1 MQIVERN
8 FRRNIHLL
16 SPFDNL
22 IIQRERT
29 KRLFDFD
36 YSIECYVP
44 APKRKFGYFV
54 VPILWGDK
62 FVGRLD
68 PKADRLTNTLIINNI
83 VFEDIQIDYDE
94 LIPNLSSALWK
105 FALFNGCN
113 KIVIKK
119 CKPNSIKSILKTSI
133 KNNFNV

>member
-1 MQIVERN
+1 M
-8 FRRNIHLL
+8 L

-62 FVGRLD
+62 FVGRFD
-68 PKADRLTNTLIINNI
+68 PKAERSTNTLIVNNI
-83 VFEDIQIDYDE
+83 VFEDIQIDYED
-94 LIPNLSSALWK
+94 
-105 FALFNGCN
+105 LFP
-113 KIVIKK
+113 KLVI
-119 CKPNSIKSILKTSI
+119 
-133 KNNFNV
+133 